1 MGDNKIFCTY
11 RILQKKTKSQD
22 SNLANFYS
30 LRVLLIRSS
39 VEIYLLLTVLIN
51 TFVVKEELEFFLK
64 NLQIW
69 FFQSIK
75 IRQSECQKHWGKY

>member
-11 RILQKKTKSQD
+11 RILQKNIKSQY
-22 SNLANFYS
+22 SNLAKFYS

-51 TFVVKEELEFFLK
+51 TFVVKEELEFF
-64 NLQIW
+64 
-69 FFQSIK
+69 
-75 IRQSECQKHWGKY
+75 